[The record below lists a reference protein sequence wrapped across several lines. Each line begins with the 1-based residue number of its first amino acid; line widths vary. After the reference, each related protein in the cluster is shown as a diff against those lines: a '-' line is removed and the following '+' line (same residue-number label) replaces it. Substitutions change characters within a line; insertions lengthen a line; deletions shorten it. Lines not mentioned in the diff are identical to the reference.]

1 MVGTLII
8 FIRRAEFGEDT
19 PLWNRFDNPKVLGYS
34 VYIVFEYH
42 SVFMRDYKYI
52 LVLVHCVNSS

>member
-8 FIRRAEFGEDT
+8 FIRRVEFGEDT
-19 PLWNRFDNPKVLGYS
+19 PLWNRFDNPKVQGYS
-34 VYIVFEYH
+34 VYIVFEYN
-42 SVFMRDYKYI
+42 SVFMRDYTYI